1 MTCVSVDDERAAQGG
16 ELFDR
21 IISVGRFTED
31 VSRVIFRQV
40 HSAMSYMHAQGV
52 IHRDLK
58 PENILLTS
66 SDLADNTIKLSDF
79 GLSRQITSV
88 TRGKSICG
96 TQQCVHPTA
105 VLFHTFLCRIYSRFN
120 IYDCYTLSD
129 S

>member
-1 MTCVSVDDERAAQGG
+1 M
-16 ELFDR
+16 
-21 IISVGRFTED
+21 GRFSED

-66 SDLADNTIKLSDF
+66 RNLADNTIKLSDF

-96 TQQCVHPTA
+96 TQQCVHCH
-105 VLFHTFLCRIYSRFN
+105 LFPRVDVFACFVSTHVFPC
-120 IYDCYTLSD
+120 
-129 S
+129 